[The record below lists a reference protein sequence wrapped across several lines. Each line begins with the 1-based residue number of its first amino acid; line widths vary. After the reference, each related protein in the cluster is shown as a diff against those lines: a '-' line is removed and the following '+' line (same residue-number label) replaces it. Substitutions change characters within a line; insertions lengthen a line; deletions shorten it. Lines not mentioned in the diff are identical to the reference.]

1 MFECPILCRTPF
13 FVGTCAQALQQ
24 PANKLQLSRDGVGF
38 LRDQHS
44 LAFFNVAGE
53 VQLQLSI
60 RERGG
65 RKK

>member
-1 MFECPILCRTPF
+1 ML
-13 FVGTCAQALQQ
+13 GLQA
-24 PANKLQLSRDGVGF
+24 NRLQLSREGVGF

-44 LAFFNVAGE
+44 LAFNNVSADT
-53 VQLQLSI
+53 QLKLSV